1 MAEWFPMIDT
11 AARGDEEARFLTR
24 LRANAA
30 QWPASLTKPDD
41 TEATARLEP
50 LVLTVDI
57 DQIPAVPGTAPSLN
71 VLQLAFYVYPTGL
84 ALEGSWGSR
93 YLLHD
98 FDPSDPDCLVVRGVP
113 VEPEQM
119 ADWAAIWLRTQ
130 LSRPLIREEWVKGN
144 NVTFCRWVLE
154 DSGKVLAAHGGK
166 RFSSHKEADRV
177 KVLRGLTNSPSYHA
191 AQAAP
196 SFDVAVD
203 EPVGQEH

>member
-1 MAEWFPMIDT
+1 MTDT
-11 AARGDEEARFLTR
+11 AARGDEEARFLAR

-57 DQIPAVPGTAPSLN
+57 DQIPVVPGATPTLN
-71 VLQLAFYVYPTGL
+71 VLQLAFYVYSNGL

-113 VEPEQM
+113 VDAEQM
-119 ADWAAIWLRTQ
+119 ADWAALWLRNQ

-144 NVTFCRWVLE
+144 NVTFCHWVLE
-154 DSGKVLAAHGGK
+154 DSGKVLAEHGRK
-166 RFSSHKEADRV
+166 RFGTHKEADRV
-177 KVLRGLTNSPSYHA
+177 KVLRGMATQQRVA
-191 AQAAP
+191 AASLP
-196 SFDVAVD
+196 EKSFDLELD
-203 EPVGQEH
+203 EPVGKA

>member
-1 MAEWFPMIDT
+1 M
-11 AARGDEEARFLTR
+11 TR